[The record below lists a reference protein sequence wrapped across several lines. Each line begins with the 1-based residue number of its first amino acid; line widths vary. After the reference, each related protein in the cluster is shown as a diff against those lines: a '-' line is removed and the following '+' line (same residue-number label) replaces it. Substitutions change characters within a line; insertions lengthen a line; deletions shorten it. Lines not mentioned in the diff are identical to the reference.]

1 MKIGI
6 LTLPLHTNY
15 GGILQA
21 YALQTILERMGHE
34 AIVLGKKNHA
44 QLPPLWKMPLS
55 YSKRLI
61 KKFILG
67 EKSIRIFH
75 EQWYNKTYP
84 IVSQYTQKFIDKYI
98 NYVTPGDLSSLNPN
112 DFDAIVVGSDQIWR
126 PIYYRK
132 IENAFLAFAEEWKI
146 KRIAYA
152 ASFGTDQWEY
162 TSDQTEKCKNLV
174 KKFDAVSVR
183 ESAAVNLCKE
193 HFGINA
199 LHVLD
204 PTMLLNKN
212 DYISLFEASQTP
224 KSPGN
229 LLVYILD
236 ETHEKAELVDKIA
249 KEKGLIPFMV
259 NSLVDNQYAPLE
271 KRIQPPIE
279 NWLRGFYDAEFVIT
293 DSFHACVFSI
303 IFGKPF
309 IAYGNARRGLSRFNS
324 LLKMFSLEDRLTTS
338 SKINQLN
345 DIDWN
350 VVEKK
355 LNDLR
360 IESFIFLKNNCN
372 HPKLAY

>member
-1 MKIGI
+1 MKIAI

-21 YALQTILERMGHE
+21 YALQTVLERMGNE
-34 AIVLGKKNHA
+34 VIVLGKNNHA
-44 QLPPLWKMPLS
+44 QLPLWKMPLS
-55 YSKRLI
+55 YSKRIL
-61 KKFILG
+61 KKYVLG
-67 EKSIRIFH
+67 KKDSRVFH

-84 IVSQYTQKFIDKYI
+84 IISQNTQKFIDKYI
-98 NYVTPGDLSSLNPN
+98 HYLTPTSLNSINPK

-126 PIYYRK
+126 PKYYSK
-132 IENAFLAFAEEWKI
+132 IENAYLEFAENWDI

-152 ASFGTDQWEY
+152 ASFGTDKWEY
-162 TSDQTEKCKNLV
+162 SLSQTEKCKGLV
-174 KKFDAVSVR
+174 QKFNAVSVR

-204 PTMLLNKN
+204 PTMLLDKN
-212 DYISLFEASQTP
+212 DYINLFEAAKTP

-236 ETHEKAELVDKIA
+236 KTTEKTELVNKIA
-249 KEKGLIPFMV
+249 KEKGLLPFRV
-259 NSLVDNQYAPLE
+259 NSLVENHNTPLE

-279 NWLRGFYDAEFVIT
+279 QWLRGFYDADFVVT

-309 IAYGNARRGLSRFNS
+309 IAYGNASRGLSRFNS
-324 LLKMFSLEDRLTTS
+324 LLKMFSLEDRLTIDS
-338 SKINQLN
+338 NIRQLQ

-350 VVEKK
+350 VIEKK
-355 LNDLR
+355 LNHLR
-360 IESFIFLKNNCN
+360 IESFNFLKDN
-372 HPKLAY
+372 LT